1 MLIVPVQI
9 CKKKSRDLMKANK
22 MVQSEYMCKEQSITN
37 SSAHLCKMDQIHS
50 WLICDQSWA

>member
-9 CKKKSRDLMKANK
+9 CKKKSSDLIKGNK

-37 SSAHLCKMDQIHS
+37 SSARLCKMDQIHS
-50 WLICDQSWA
+50 